1 MTSRVIIETS
11 FEAFGSFHLG
21 DDMKNVLLA
30 SFAAFVLA
38 SGSALAAD
46 MGMPMK
52 APPAPPPAPSWTGC
66 FVGAGGGYGLY
77 DLSTTM
83 VAEPSGI
90 PINVNLDQGGRG
102 WLGMGSV
109 GCDYQFSLGG
119 LGSWVIGAFGDGE
132 WADIHG
138 AHTGLVTPGLVG
150 LVSGDMKMSS
160 QWDVGGRIG
169 YLVTPAL
176 LTYWDG
182 GYTEAH
188 FGGTNYLGFGG
199 GAPIGFVGSSNYNG
213 YFIGG
218 GTEYAFTWL
227 PISGLFWKSEYR
239 FSEYS
244 PKTLI
249 DFALPG
255 GAPIGQGEATH
266 PYVQTI
272 TTELVYRFN
281 WAGVWH

>member
-1 MTSRVIIETS
+1 
-11 FEAFGSFHLG
+11 
-21 DDMKNVLLA
+21 MKNVLLA
-30 SFAAFVLA
+30 SFAAFALA

-46 MGMPMK
+46 MGMPLK
-52 APPAPPPAPSWTGC
+52 APPPPPPAASWTGC
-66 FVGAGGGYGLY
+66 FVGAGGGYGFY
-77 DLSTTM
+77 DLSSTLVST
-83 VAEPSGI
+83 ATGI
-90 PINVNLDQGGRG
+90 PANVTLDQGGRG

-119 LGSWVIGAFGDGE
+119 LGNWVIGAFGDGE

-138 AHTGLVTPGLVG
+138 LHTGLNPSVG
-150 LVSGDMKMSS
+150 LINGDMKMSS
-160 QWDVGGRIG
+160 QWDVGGRVG

-176 LTYWDG
+176 LTYWDA

-188 FGGTNYLGFGG
+188 FGGTNYFFFG
-199 GAPIGFVGSSNYNG
+199 AAVPSGFVASANYNG

-227 PISGLFWKSEYR
+227 PIRGLFWKNEYR
-239 FSEYS
+239 FAEYDS
-244 PKTLI
+244 KTLPTFI
-249 DFALPG
+249 LPS
-255 GAPIGQGEATH
+255 GAPTGQSEANH

-281 WAGVWH
+281 WW